1 MEQSGPLFRRTPVIL
16 NEGRT
21 PVQAKAEKGVR
32 LLQDKECQRLTAG
45 RRKLGERHGT
55 SLSLRSQTESTC
67 QYLDCGLRA
76 SRTASQHNSVA

>member
-1 MEQSGPLFRRTPVIL
+1 MEQSGPLIQYGWCPSK
-16 NEGRT
+16 EGRT